1 MENGGTEIL
10 DTPSHEGSS
19 IKGNK
24 RIIKGWIFYDW
35 ANSVYNLVISTAIFP
50 IFYSNVTE
58 RHYLAKMGRDELAEG
73 EKVMV
78 DFFGFELFS
87 NELISYVLSASFLMV
102 SLLSPMLS
110 GIADYT
116 GNKKRFMQFF
126 CYLGA
131 LACTSLYWF
140 DPNYIEIGLLSI
152 FLASIGFWNSFVFY
166 NAYLPEIAEP
176 KDHDNISARGFSMGY
191 FGSMILLILCLVMIT
206 FAGPQYTT
214 LSFIFVG
221 IWWIGFAQITFSRL
235 PNNVH
240 NRKPEKGYILLGF
253 KELIKVYKVF
263 RQTKRLKRYLRA
275 FFFFNTGV
283 QTVMLMAVYF
293 AKKAIV
299 WDGEDDDSGLIIS
312 IILIQLLG
320 AAGAYSMSHLSG
332 RIGNLKTLRIVGQ
345 GDPSLT
351 TAALQN
357 LAQQLKSQGIKQI
370 DQLIVSESNFEKPAI
385 NPTWEWSDLYHYY
398 DVAVNSL
405 ILYENTFQLQIIPQ
419 QPGQPGTQH
428 GQLNYHPRK
437 AHRDNQDC
445 AQVQGQRQ
453 APGDSSKSIRK
464 CWPHPC
470 RIFQLPQTSADQ
482 EIADVRLPVV
492 CRLPRHMAPRKAYR
506 LACHLL
512 LAQPTPPGNAFDDMP
527 IPVARPKV
535 HLAVDPGRITEQ
547 HLFNNAQ

>member
-10 DTPSHEGSS
+10 DAPSHKGGI

-58 RHYLAKMGRDELAEG
+58 NHYLTKIGKDKLAEG

-102 SLLSPMLS
+102 SILSPMLS

-131 LACTSLYWF
+131 LACMSLYWF
-140 DPNYIEIGLLSI
+140 DPDTLELGLLSI

-166 NAYLPEIAEP
+166 NAYLPEIADP

-191 FGSMILLILCLVMIT
+191 FGSMILLILCLIMIT

-293 AKKAIV
+293 AKAEIIWPKE
-299 WDGEDDDSGLIIS
+299 GGDSGLIIA
-312 IILIQLLG
+312 ILLIQLLG
-320 AAGAYSMSHLSG
+320 AAGAYLMSYISSKVGNVRTLIMVVFVWIILCGFAYTIHTPMEFYLLACGVGLVMGGVQALARSTYSKFLPETKETASFFSFYDVTEK
-332 RIGNLKTLRIVGQ
+332 IGIVFGTFFYALMETITGDLRISV
-345 GDPSLT
+345 
-351 TAALQN
+351 
-357 LAQQLKSQGIKQI
+357 LAI
-370 DQLIVSESNFEKPAI
+370 
-385 NPTWEWSDLYHYY
+385 
-398 DVAVNSL
+398 AVFFTIGL
-405 ILYENTFQLQIIPQ
+405 L
-419 QPGQPGTQH
+419 
-428 GQLNYHPRK
+428 
-437 AHRDNQDC
+437 
-445 AQVQGQRQ
+445 
-453 APGDSSKSIRK
+453 
-464 CWPHPC
+464 
-470 RIFQLPQTSADQ
+470 
-482 EIADVRLPVV
+482 
-492 CRLPRHMAPRKAYR
+492 
-506 LACHLL
+506 LL
-512 LAQPTPPGNAFDDMP
+512 LA
-527 IPVARPKV
+527 VPK
-535 HLAVDPGRITEQ
+535 HEKYTIKTGFIDQ
-547 HLFNNAQ
+547 W